1 MSVENSDALIYLLS
15 GKMLWKSSAKL
26 WKTLCKTNVQNYF
39 LKAQAV
45 LV

>member
-26 WKTLCKTNVQNYF
+26 WKTLCKTHVENQN
-39 LKAQAV
+39 LQN
-45 LV
+45 